1 MNKEQY
7 LRYVIILVVVA
18 AVVIFNQQK
27 SKESPDEMQ
36 SSKDIRSELKS
47 QSIVLIVC

>member
-7 LRYVIILVVVA
+7 LRYVIILAIAA

-27 SKESPDEMQ
+27 SKESPNEMQ
-36 SSKDIRSELKS
+36 SSKAIRSELKS
-47 QSIVLIVC
+47 